1 MPSNKETLSPWCR
14 DRANCTCSGPGPITS
29 SLCSPSAIVSLV
41 PVPSFSLSLFLSL
54 PPDLIYPFPFLAQP
68 VSFYPLF
75 TGCMQ
80 TSSSSPPPCLF
91 PVFNSNV
98 LSYAC
103 SSHWQGLATISS
115 ICETIV
121 AIARL
126 SLSGSPFYRCVP
138 PISLAALHLPSV
150 CSL

>member
-1 MPSNKETLSPWCR
+1 MVQR
-14 DRANCTCSGPGPITS
+14 GRANCTCSRQGPIAS
-29 SLCSPSAIVSLV
+29 SLCSLSAIVSLV
-41 PVPSFSLSLFLSL
+41 PVLSLSLSLPLSL
-54 PPDLIYPFPFLAQP
+54 PPILIYPFPFLAQP

-80 TSSSSPPPCLF
+80 SSSSSSPPSVSF
-91 PVFNSNV
+91 RYSTQMR
-98 LSYAC
+98 SAY

-126 SLSGSPFYRCVP
+126 SLSGPPFSLFAS
-138 PISLAALHLPSV
+138 PISLAVLHLS
-150 CSL
+150 SLSARWVE